1 VLREQLEQLRLQV
14 RVDTVEDSMPAD
26 EEHTPGQGH
35 KLLRACQLNR
45 GKSIEGTVGT
55 CCFFLRLSG
64 NRWQSMFQYQQ
75 RVSHIAW

>member
-14 RVDTVEDSMPAD
+14 GVDMMEDSMPAD

-35 KLLRACQLNR
+35 KLLRACRLNR
-45 GKSIEGTVGT
+45 GKSIESTVNT
-55 CCFFLRLSG
+55 CYFFVRLSRK
-64 NRWQSMFQYQQ
+64 RWQYVFRYQQ